1 MSETLR
7 DIRLFVAAYEERS
20 FTAAAMREHGTQS
33 GVSQHVRKLEER
45 FGARLFSRDKGRVTP
60 TPAGDA
66 YYSRCVEMLRLH
78 AATSQCMSQF
88 GKGGSGDVSV
98 GLMPT
103 MTRIILAPAMRRFIE
118 AFPNVSVRLVE
129 AFSPTLTQSVLSG
142 ELDFAIVPSIPGRP
156 GLKSWPFLT
165 THETLV
171 SRFAPDRHLRPVR
184 MGALGPLK
192 LVLPGIANTR
202 RRLIETY
209 VASNGVAIERML
221 EMDSMMG
228 TLDFVRGSD
237 WCTRPARFD
246 AGRCRG
252 ARRLQRAAH
261 RRSGA
266 AAGSR
271 GDRAVAQR
279 DLAGGA
285 GLPGAPAGGGG
296 AGQRAMGDALRRRG
310 CGGPPRGR
318 LSAGAGGRQADGAL
332 RAKPPN
338 ASSRRSRQANT
349 GSSEASSSFGLT
361 QRAHMNMPKTQ

>member
-237 WCTRPARFD
+237 WCTVLPALMLDDAEVPAAFSVQPIVDPVQPLDLVVIEPSRNVISRAGQAFLEHLRVEAEQVNGRWAMRFAVEDAAARPA
-246 AGRCRG
+246 AG
-252 ARRLQRAAH
+252 
-261 RRSGA
+261 
-266 AAGSR
+266 
-271 GDRAVAQR
+271 
-279 DLAGGA
+279 
-285 GLPGAPAGGGG
+285 
-296 AGQRAMGDALRRRG
+296 
-310 CGGPPRGR
+310 
-318 LSAGAGGRQADGAL
+318 
-332 RAKPPN
+332 
-338 ASSRRSRQANT
+338 
-349 GSSEASSSFGLT
+349 
-361 QRAHMNMPKTQ
+361 